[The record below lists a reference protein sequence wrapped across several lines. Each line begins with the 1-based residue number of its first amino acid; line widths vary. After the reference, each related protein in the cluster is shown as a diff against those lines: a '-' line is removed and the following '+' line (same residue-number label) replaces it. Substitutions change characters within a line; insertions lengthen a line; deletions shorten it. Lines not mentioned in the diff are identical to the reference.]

1 MSYKSPISVFFFD
14 EYFKDKLSEDVD
26 NLIHQAVLKVQID
39 VDKPRLLRALNYD
52 SKQYD
57 KGYSDGYFNGY
68 ATASEDIKNNIINF
82 LKGEGYVKE
91 ETKQE

>member
-14 EYFKDKLSEDVD
+14 EYFKDKIAKDVD
-26 NLIHQAVLKVQID
+26 NLIYDAVLKVQID
-39 VDKPRLLRALNYD
+39 VDKHSLLRALKYD

-57 KGYSDGYFNGY
+57 KGHKEGYVKGY
-68 ATASEDIKNNIINF
+68 ADATEDIKDAIINF
-82 LKGEGYVKE
+82 LEGGRYFKE

>member
-14 EYFKDKLSEDVD
+14 EYFRDKIDVND
-26 NLIHQAVLKVQID
+26 LIHQSVLKVQID
-39 VDKPRLLRALNYD
+39 VDKPRLLRALNND

-57 KGYSDGYFNGY
+57 KGHKEGYVKGY
-68 ATASEDIKNNIINF
+68 ADATEDIKDAIINF
-82 LKGEGYVKE
+82 LEGGCYGKE